1 MSVSFKKEFKDFE
14 LGMGELLE
22 RVPDIKYYTGD
33 TIDQKQAIIHLIY
46 LIRDDIP
53 LVTNE
58 NYPNTFSLTVS
69 AREVGF
75 KTDDNLAFGWRVWL
89 DKNTNKILGYQF
101 RVTFINL
108 SRNRKGIAEE
118 LISNGW
124 KERSSDEVQSKFW
137 EEINTTPRSFS
148 EKESNKP
155 EEEDFSTNEDI
166 DVQDVSSSDEE
177 EQDYAQLNL
186 LPTFNHVDEAT
197 EDDNTPIQEEKS
209 TSLDSQLILNIG
221 GHAKFAK
228 VDRLRRNMGKYAELV
243 KTEEQ
248 KEDEEVQQEPVVEVL
263 DKPKPRLG
271 LLGRS
276 LKKRT
281 VIEVEDAE
289 QGEAIQ
295 ENIHEMAEAQTILE
309 TPKQVILPNGK
320 VTASSQYIQ
329 EMSTGLVQ
337 LDPNQYN
344 IRPTDRP
351 DQVIITFEG
360 DEVPINVN
368 ESHRGIIRDPANKK
382 LIIDTVVYDYK
393 SFTVFGLPENYK
405 PDQALHVSGT
415 SNMIEH
421 GALPD
426 EMFVPQET
434 IMKNSDVN
442 IEAIREEAIKRENFH
457 TKMTGV
463 RPSINW
469 NRGNLG
475 NPRNNNSGN
484 VLKRGRGFVIDRTPS
499 IPKNDNTGQTQSV
512 QITNEEGSMFEGRGK
527 RW

>member
-1 MSVSFKKEFKDFE
+1 MSISFKKEFKDFE

-22 RVPDIKYYTGD
+22 KVPDVKYYTGD
-33 TIDQKQAIIHLIY
+33 TIDQQQAIINLLY

-58 NYPNTFSLTVS
+58 NYPNTFSLTIS

-75 KTDDNLAFGWRVWL
+75 KTDDNFAFGWRIWL
-89 DKNTNKILGYQF
+89 DKNTNKITGYQF

-124 KERSSDEVQSKFW
+124 KEKSSEEVQSKFW
-137 EEINTTPRSFS
+137 EEVDSTPRVFI
-148 EKESNKP
+148 EKESSKP
-155 EEEDFSTNEDI
+155 ETEDISTNEDT
-166 DVQDVSSSDEE
+166 DVQDVSDTNEE
-177 EQDYAQLNL
+177 VQDYSQLL
-186 LPTFNHVDEAT
+186 PLPTFNNVDEAS
-197 EDDNTPIQEEKS
+197 EDDNTPIQEEENEEIQ
-209 TSLDSQLILNIG
+209 TRPRLGNLG
-221 GHAKFAK
+221 
-228 VDRLRRNMGKYAELV
+228 LRRNMGKYSELV
-243 KTEEQ
+243 KMEEQ

-263 DKPKPRLG
+263 DKPKPKLG

-276 LKKRT
+276 LKRRQ
-281 VIEVEDAE
+281 VIDVEDEE
-289 QGEAIQ
+289 QGEPI
-295 ENIHEMAEAQTILE
+295 EEDVHEMAEAQTILE

-320 VTASSQYIQ
+320 VTEASKYIEQ
-329 EMSTGLVQ
+329 MSTGLIK
-337 LDPNQYN
+337 LDPNEYN
-344 IRPTDRP
+344 IRPTERP

-360 DEVPINVN
+360 EEVPINVN

-393 SFTVFGLPENYK
+393 SFTVFGLPENYE
-405 PDQALHVSGT
+405 PDQAIHIGAT
-415 SNMIEH
+415 KNMIDH

-434 IMKNSDVN
+434 IMKNADVD
-442 IEAIREEAIKRENFH
+442 IHAIREEAIKRENFQ

-463 RPSINW
+463 KPSLNW
-469 NRGNLG
+469 NRGSLG
-475 NPRNNNSGN
+475 TNSSGGN
-484 VLKRGRGFVIDRTPS
+484 VLKRGKGFVIDRTPS
-499 IPKNDNTGQTQSV
+499 VPKDNYQGQTQSV
-512 QITNEEGSMFEGRGK
+512 QITNEEGSMFESRGN

>member
-1 MSVSFKKEFKDFE
+1 MSISFKKEFKDFE

-22 RVPDIKYYTGD
+22 KVPDVKYYTGD
-33 TIDQKQAIIHLIY
+33 TIDQQQAIIHLLY

-58 NYPNTFSLTVS
+58 NYPNTFSLTIS

-89 DKNTNKILGYQF
+89 DKNTNKITGYQF

-124 KERSSDEVQSKFW
+124 KEKSSEEVQSKFW
-137 EEINTTPRSFS
+137 EEINSTPRIFS
-148 EKESNKP
+148 EKESNQP
-155 EEEDFSTNEDI
+155 ETEEISTDEDI
-166 DVQDVSSSDEE
+166 DVQDVSDTNEE
-177 EQDYAQLNL
+177 VQDYSQL
-186 LPTFNHVDEAT
+186 LPLPMFNQVDEAS
-197 EDDNTPIQEEKS
+197 EDDNTSIQEEENEEIQTRS
-209 TSLDSQLILNIG
+209 RLGNLG
-221 GHAKFAK
+221 
-228 VDRLRRNMGKYAELV
+228 LRRNMGKYTELV

-248 KEDEEVQQEPVVEVL
+248 KEDEEVQQEPIVEVL

-276 LKKRT
+276 LKRRQ
-281 VIEVEDAE
+281 VIDIEDAE
-289 QGEAIQ
+289 QGESIA
-295 ENIHEMAEAQTILE
+295 EDVHEMAEAQTILE

-320 VTASSQYIQ
+320 VTEASKYLEQ
-329 EMSTGLVQ
+329 MNTGLIK
-337 LDPNQYN
+337 LDPNEYN
-344 IRPTDRP
+344 IRPTERP

-360 DEVPINVN
+360 EEVPINVN

-393 SFTVFGLPENYK
+393 SFTVFGLPENYE
-405 PDQALHVSGT
+405 PDQAIHISGT
-415 SNMIEH
+415 KNMIEH

-434 IMKNSDVN
+434 IMKNADVD
-442 IEAIREEAIKRENFH
+442 IHAIREEAIKRENFQ

-463 RPSINW
+463 KPSLNW
-469 NRGNLG
+469 NRGSLG
-475 NPRNNNSGN
+475 TNSSGGN
-484 VLKRGRGFVIDRTPS
+484 VLKRGKGFVIDRTPS
-499 IPKNDNTGQTQSV
+499 VPKDNYQGQTQSV
-512 QITNEEGSMFEGRGK
+512 QITNEEGSMFEGRGN

>member
-58 NYPNTFSLTVS
+58 NYPNTFSLTIS

-155 EEEDFSTNEDI
+155 EEDFSTDEDT

-177 EQDYAQLNL
+177 DYSQLNL

-197 EDDNTPIQEEKS
+197 EDDISNVQEEEPIKEEQH
-209 TSLDSQLILNIG
+209 LPRLG
-221 GHAKFAK
+221 
-228 VDRLRRNMGKYAELV
+228 LRRSMGKYANYIHNMDEEESE
-243 KTEEQ
+243 TETQ
-248 KEDEEVQQEPVVEVL
+248 DEDEPQQEPIVEVI

-289 QGEAIQ
+289 QGEPIA
-295 ENIHEMAEAQTILE
+295 EDVHEMAEAQTILE

-475 NPRNNNSGN
+475 NPRNNSGN

-499 IPKNDNTGQTQSV
+499 IPKDDNTGQTQSV